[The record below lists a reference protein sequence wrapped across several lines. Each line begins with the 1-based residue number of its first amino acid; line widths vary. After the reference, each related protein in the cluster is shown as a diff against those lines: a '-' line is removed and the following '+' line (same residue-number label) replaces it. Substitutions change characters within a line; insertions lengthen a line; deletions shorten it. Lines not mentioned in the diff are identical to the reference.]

1 MNLRASARPI
11 GKDHRGRV
19 GSHLCS
25 GGLVALFFF
34 PGVGVGDG
42 EVAQGE
48 GACCFFGGDQAV
60 DGLCFSG
67 EGVGGRTRPGRGE
80 GDGAGGVGVGAVE
93 A

>member
-42 EVAQGE
+42 EVVEGE
-48 GACCFFGGDQAV
+48 GAGCFFGGD
-60 DGLCFSG
+60 
-67 EGVGGRTRPGRGE
+67 
-80 GDGAGGVGVGAVE
+80 
-93 A
+93 